1 MRRRKEG
8 RDEKSQV
15 SCFHKN
21 PPTLPPLPGGDQG
34 QVPVNLGLSW
44 ANQHTRLSFVYFCV
58 KIPYLTHVADSLL
71 LNWAVRD
78 CNSCLNA
85 ASLTTRHIGLVVPG
99 IQTALWPHA
108 GAGAFQMAK
117 ITNRKHKNVQKV
129 AINRRWKGPL
139 FTVWAAPRS
148 IALFNLHWGP
158 CVSGE
163 SRFCCSAHV
172 REWPQKLPE
181 CWFWGCKK
189 ILTSRWIHKHRI
201 CAWWGLTVLLR
212 PCPNQPPELTLG
224 INP

>member
-1 MRRRKEG
+1 M
-8 RDEKSQV
+8 
-15 SCFHKN
+15 
-21 PPTLPPLPGGDQG
+21 L
-34 QVPVNLGLSW
+34 
-44 ANQHTRLSFVYFCV
+44 
-58 KIPYLTHVADSLL
+58 LTHYYWTEQQGTVTHAWMQLLSLQG
-71 LNWAVRD
+71 
-78 CNSCLNA
+78 
-85 ASLTTRHIGLVVPG
+85 TLVLSGREYRQHFSPV
-99 IQTALWPHA
+99 L

-117 ITNRKHKNVQKV
+117 ITDRKQKNVQKV

-148 IALFNLHWGP
+148 IALFSLHWGP

-172 REWPQKLPE
+172 HEWPQKLPE

-212 PCPNQPPELTLG
+212 PCPNQPPVLTLG
-224 INP
+224 INL